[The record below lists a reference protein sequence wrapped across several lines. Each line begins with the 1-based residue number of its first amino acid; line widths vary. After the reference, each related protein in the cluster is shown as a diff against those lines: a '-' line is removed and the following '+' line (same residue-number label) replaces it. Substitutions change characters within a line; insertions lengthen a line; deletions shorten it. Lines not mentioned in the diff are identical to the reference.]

1 MVENVG
7 EDAAAEVVV
16 DFGRGIE
23 AGDEGEAQAAAGG
36 EGDFLLGFQHAGES
50 DDAEGAGVHVLD
62 PVVVGLVFEG
72 EGEDSHANE
81 VRAMDALEALGD
93 DGFDA
98 EKGGAFGGPVTG
110 GSHAVVFAADD
121 DEFTSSLLVSDGSIV
136 DEGSLGVFGG
146 GDFLIRCGDGSVAE
160 VLGVAALDA
169 GGHEVFDADVAE
181 GAAGHDAV
189 VSATGTEGVELG
201 LFDAVFVEVF
211 SGGTGPG
218 DGSGGRDMVGGDAV
232 AEDAKRAGVDDV
244 PAFGRGGAGEV
255 FEEGWE
261 LDVGGV
267 VAPGVGVSG
276 GACDLDPLL
285 IGGVE
290 IGVELVENLGLEST
304 SDDSLK
310 FLRGRPEVFEIDVI
324 AVGILTKRV
333 SGEVDVDAT
342 C

>member
-1 MVENVG
+1 M
-7 EDAAAEVVV
+7 
-16 DFGRGIE
+16 
-23 AGDEGEAQAAAGG
+23 
-36 EGDFLLGFQHAGES
+36 
-50 DDAEGAGVHVLD
+50 
-62 PVVVGLVFEG
+62 FE
-72 EGEDSHANE
+72 
-81 VRAMDALEALGD
+81 
-93 DGFDA
+93 
-98 EKGGAFGGPVTG
+98 
-110 GSHAVVFAADD
+110 
-121 DEFTSSLLVSDGSIV
+121 
-136 DEGSLGVFGG
+136 
-146 GDFLIRCGDGSVAE
+146 
-160 VLGVAALDA
+160 
-169 GGHEVFDADVAE
+169 
-181 GAAGHDAV
+181 
-189 VSATGTEGVELG
+189 
-201 LFDAVFVEVF
+201 EVF
-211 SGGTGPG
+211 SSGARRG

-333 SGEVDVDAT
+333 SSEVDVDAT